1 MRVAVTLPES
11 LAILRIRI
19 DKKLEVAL
27 ERVARRT
34 GKSKSAVA
42 REFLARQLTVRRFR
56 ELRAEVLPFA
66 DAQGLVIDED
76 IFRLVS

>member
-1 MRVAVTLPES
+1 MAT
-11 LAILRIRI
+11 LRISI
-19 DKKLEVAL
+19 DRKLDVAL

-34 GKSKSAVA
+34 GKTKSAVA
-42 REFLARQLTVRRFR
+42 REFLARQLSVQRFR

-66 DAQGLVIDED
+66 EAQGLVEDVD